1 MDTFSNALLSSKTD
15 RIPEEYD
22 WFAPLIGDWDFDFT
36 YRLDSPNPTHAQGE
50 WLFRR
55 ILEGA
60 GIEDLFIC
68 PSREARKTPRPD
80 GEYGVTVRL
89 FNAKKKCYDASY
101 STFGSSVTRLTFVKE
116 NGMLVGSIHGSK
128 KWKWVFT
135 EISQDAFHW
144 QNITVQDDGTW
155 HVNADVQA
163 RRWKQRGGARK

>member
-1 MDTFSNALLSSKTD
+1 MDTFSTALLSSKTD
-15 RIPEEYD
+15 SIPDEYD

-36 YRLDSPNPTHAQGE
+36 YRLDRPNPTHVQGE

-68 PSREARKTPRPD
+68 PSREARKTDPRPD

-144 QNITVQDDGTW
+144 QNVTVQDDGTW
-155 HVNADVQA
+155 RVNADVQA
-163 RRWKQRGGARK
+163 RRRK